1 MYRNIVMGFMV
12 WLRSRALVVGG
23 CVFDGIMQADI
34 KHILINAAIA
44 LQLA

>member
-1 MYRNIVMGFMV
+1 MGFMM
-12 WLRSRALVVGG
+12 WSRALAVGG